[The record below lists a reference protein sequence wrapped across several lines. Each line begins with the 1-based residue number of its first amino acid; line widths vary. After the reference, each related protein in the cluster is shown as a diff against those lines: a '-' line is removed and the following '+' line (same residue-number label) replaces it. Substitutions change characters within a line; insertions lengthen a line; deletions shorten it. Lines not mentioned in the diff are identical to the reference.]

1 MHNGYD
7 SSTWRF
13 GSTCCAAPMASTT
26 RHTDALERR
35 LAEHSDGA
43 VPGYTHDRRPVS
55 LMYSCEFATRE
66 EALTMERRIKG
77 WSRAKKEALFRED
90 WRLLRDLSASRDS

>member
-1 MHNGYD
+1 MA
-7 SSTWRF
+7 F
-13 GSTCCAAPMASTT
+13 GVYILRCADGFYYTG
-26 RHTDALERR
+26 HTDALERR
-35 LAEHSDGA
+35 IAEHGDGA
-43 VPGYTHDRRPVS
+43 VPGYAHDWRPVS

-90 WRLLRDLSASRDS
+90 WRLLKVLSATRGS